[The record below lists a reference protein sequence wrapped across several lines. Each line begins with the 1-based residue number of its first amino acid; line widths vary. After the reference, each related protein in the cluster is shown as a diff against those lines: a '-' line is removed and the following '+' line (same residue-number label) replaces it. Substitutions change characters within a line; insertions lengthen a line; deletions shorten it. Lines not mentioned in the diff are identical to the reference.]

1 MENIKETLTELVKT
15 YCVGQIE
22 DDTDL
27 YERGL
32 NSLNS
37 IEFLVDI
44 EERFNLSFEEEEL
57 RIQNLKTI
65 KDFQKY
71 IEEKQEA
78 GIDDKN

>member
-1 MENIKETLTELVKT
+1 MENIKEILTELVKT
-15 YCVGQIE
+15 YCIGEIE

-44 EERFNLSFEEEEL
+44 EDHFGLSFEAEEL
-57 RIQNLKTI
+57 RIQNLKTL
-65 KDFQKY
+65 KDFQRY

-78 GIDDKN
+78 GIDDKD